1 MRRNLLKG
9 TRGLKMRLET
19 QGNTKCSQV
28 WDEEFGF
35 NKQAT
40 EAFTNLKL
48 KKNCNLYCNK
58 SK

>member
-1 MRRNLLKG
+1 
-9 TRGLKMRLET
+9 MRLET